1 MNEMLRFLIIFYT
14 NFARISNFINAI
26 PEEETLQLQF
36 VQALWRH
43 GDRAALFDLY
53 PISEA
58 NWTFGGG
65 GFGELTPNGMA
76 QMHQLG
82 GLFRKRYVTDN
93 EFLRS
98 RYSAKEASLHVLP
111 TWCIIVFSSFC
122 RFQ

>member
-1 MNEMLRFLIIFYT
+1 MLRFLIIFYT
-14 NFARISNFINAI
+14 IFAGISYFINAI

-82 GLFRKRYVTDN
+82 GLFRKRYVTDT

-98 RYSAKEASLHVLP
+98 RYSAKEASMHLYVY
-111 TWCIIVFSSFC
+111 
-122 RFQ
+122 